1 MLEEQV
7 KRIAG
12 YAWFPDNIQPTAED
26 LRRFFVR
33 YFSEPGHPQVELVEL
48 FIDHGRPRSLEKRT
62 GWNQLLE
69 AKKLGKFDMICVPSL
84 HMLSPHPVDTLSI
97 VRTLSADPYPI
108 ETLFMYENLLS
119 SHPDFHMA
127 LSFQFTLEDYL
138 LGLKERKRYM
148 KKLFMRAQMAFS
160 SSVEAKG

>member
-12 YAWFPDNIQPTAED
+12 YAWFPNDIQTSADD
-26 LRRFFVR
+26 LRRFFIR
-33 YFSEPGHPQVELVEL
+33 YFSEPGHTQVTLVEL
-48 FIDHGRPRSLEKRT
+48 FIDHGRPRPLEKRT

-69 AKKLGKFDMICVPSL
+69 AKKQGKFDMICVPSL
-84 HMLSPHPVDTLSI
+84 QMLSPYPVDTLSI
-97 VRTLSADPYPI
+97 VRALSAGPHPI

-127 LSFQFTLEDYL
+127 LSFHFTIEDYL
-138 LGLKERKRYM
+138 LDLKKRKRYM
-148 KKLFMRAQMAFS
+148 KKLFMRAQIASS

>member
-12 YAWFPDNIQPTAED
+12 YAWFPDNIQPTAEE

-33 YFSEPGHPQVELVEL
+33 YFSEPGHTQVKFVEL
-48 FIDHGRPRSLEKRT
+48 FIDHGRPRPLEKRT

-69 AKKLGKFDMICVPSL
+69 AKNLGKFDMICIPSL
-84 HMLSPHPVDTLSI
+84 HMLSPYPVDVLS
-97 VRTLSADPYPI
+97 VMRTLTAGPYPI
-108 ETLFMYENLLS
+108 ETLFMYESLLS
-119 SHPDFHMA
+119 SHPDFHIA
-127 LSFQFTLEDYL
+127 LSFHFTVEDYL

-160 SSVEAKG
+160 SSADAKE